1 VAIMAQIKPSLA
13 ILELGADYT
22 TPFLALANDIPD
34 TVAYTYACPS
44 AIGLQEVKDVSQNFR
59 LPTQL
64 KVLNID
70 LDIKKQGLELSSYD
84 LIIGCSVLSNAKSLQ
99 RTMANLKSLLK
110 DGGKV
115 CLAELTN
122 PGPTVLPVLGGIY
135 EWWK

>member
-1 VAIMAQIKPSLA
+1 MAQIKPNLA
-13 ILELGADYT
+13 ILELGTDDT
-22 TPFLALANDIPD
+22 SPFLASAEDIPD
-34 TVAYTYACPS
+34 TVNYTYACPS
-44 AIGLQEVKDVSQNFR
+44 AIGLQEVKDVFQTFL

-70 LDIKKQGLELSSYD
+70 LDIRKQGFEPSSYD
-84 LIIGCSVLSNAKSLQ
+84 IIIGCNVFSNAKSLQ
-99 RTMANLKSLLK
+99 RSMANLKSLLK
-110 DGGKV
+110 DGGKI

>member
-1 VAIMAQIKPSLA
+1 MAQIKPNLA

-22 TPFLALANDIPD
+22 SPFLALARDIPD
-34 TVAYTYACPS
+34 TVNYTYACPS
-44 AIGLQEVKDVSQNFR
+44 TIGLQEIKDLSQTFL

-70 LDIKKQGLELSSYD
+70 LDIRKQGFEPSSYD
-84 LIIGCSVLSNAKSLQ
+84 IIIGCNVFSNSKSLQ
-99 RTMANLKSLLK
+99 RAMTNLKGLLK
-110 DGGKV
+110 DGGKI
-115 CLAELTN
+115 CIAELTN

>member
-1 VAIMAQIKPSLA
+1 MKPNLA

-22 TPFLALANDIPD
+22 SPFLASARDIPD
-34 TVAYTYACPS
+34 TVNYTYACPS
-44 AIGLQEVKDVSQNFR
+44 ATGLQEVKDISQTFR

-64 KVLNID
+64 KVLDID
-70 LDIKKQGLELSSYD
+70 LDIRKQELEPSSYD
-84 LIIGCSVLSNAKSLQ
+84 IIIGCNVFSNAKSLQ

-110 DGGKV
+110 DGGKI